1 MKEDK
6 RAILGWVMF
15 DWANSSYSLVISTA
29 VFPVFFL
36 AATPEEI
43 PIFNF
48 SVYNSSL
55 YAFSVTFSYILISL
69 LSPVLSGIADH
80 GGKRKFFMRVFTTTG
95 SLACILLYFFTGSNN
110 LWIGIIAFI
119 IATTSHAG
127 SLVFYDAYLPDI
139 ALPEHRDRVSAR
151 GYAFGYIG
159 SVLLL
164 IVNLLVIQKP
174 EWFGISSEN
183 HLPVRLAFLSVGIWW
198 FSFSQYSFI
207 RLPEDQNVAFD
218 KSQLFGGLK
227 KLKTAWNHIRH
238 NRDVMYFLFSF
249 FCYSAGVQTV
259 IYLASAFAQKELHF
273 ESSELI
279 LIILILQIVAIGGAY
294 LFAYISKLSQNKT
307 SMMIML
313 CIWILICVLA
323 YLVHS
328 KTQFYLVAA
337 LVGMVLGGIQA
348 LSRSAYS
355 KIIPTEKNLNTCLF
369 SFYDTLYYLSIISGT
384 FTFGIVGQLTGS
396 MRNSVISLGI
406 FFIAGL
412 IFLSRV
418 KKSSFIHK

>member
-139 ALPEHRDRVSAR
+139 ALPEHRDKISAR
-151 GYAFGYIG
+151 GYAYGYIG

-207 RLPEDQNVAFD
+207 RLPEDQNEAFD

-238 NRDVMYFLFSF
+238 NSDVMYFLFSF

-412 IFLSRV
+412 IFLSQV
-418 KKSSFIHK
+418 KKSSFLHN

>member
-139 ALPEHRDRVSAR
+139 ALPEHRDKISAR

-207 RLPEDQNVAFD
+207 RLTEDQNVAFD

-412 IFLSRV
+412 IFLSQV
-418 KKSSFIHK
+418 KKSSFLHK

>member
-139 ALPEHRDRVSAR
+139 ALPEHRDKISAR
-151 GYAFGYIG
+151 CYAF
-159 SVLLL
+159 
-164 IVNLLVIQKP
+164 
-174 EWFGISSEN
+174 
-183 HLPVRLAFLSVGIWW
+183 
-198 FSFSQYSFI
+198 
-207 RLPEDQNVAFD
+207 
-218 KSQLFGGLK
+218 
-227 KLKTAWNHIRH
+227 
-238 NRDVMYFLFSF
+238 
-249 FCYSAGVQTV
+249 
-259 IYLASAFAQKELHF
+259 
-273 ESSELI
+273 
-279 LIILILQIVAIGGAY
+279 
-294 LFAYISKLSQNKT
+294 
-307 SMMIML
+307 
-313 CIWILICVLA
+313 
-323 YLVHS
+323 
-328 KTQFYLVAA
+328 
-337 LVGMVLGGIQA
+337 
-348 LSRSAYS
+348 
-355 KIIPTEKNLNTCLF
+355 
-369 SFYDTLYYLSIISGT
+369 
-384 FTFGIVGQLTGS
+384 
-396 MRNSVISLGI
+396 
-406 FFIAGL
+406 
-412 IFLSRV
+412 
-418 KKSSFIHK
+418 

>member
-119 IATTSHAG
+119 IA
-127 SLVFYDAYLPDI
+127 LPDI
-139 ALPEHRDRVSAR
+139 ALPEHRDKISAR

-294 LFAYISKLSQNKT
+294 LFAYISKQNQPKPRQILLSD
-307 SMMIML
+307 
-313 CIWILICVLA
+313 
-323 YLVHS
+323 H
-328 KTQFYLVAA
+328 
-337 LVGMVLGGIQA
+337 
-348 LSRSAYS
+348 
-355 KIIPTEKNLNTCLF
+355 
-369 SFYDTLYYLSIISGT
+369 
-384 FTFGIVGQLTGS
+384 
-396 MRNSVISLGI
+396 
-406 FFIAGL
+406 
-412 IFLSRV
+412 
-418 KKSSFIHK
+418 

>member
-1 MKEDK
+1 
-6 RAILGWVMF
+6 
-15 DWANSSYSLVISTA
+15 
-29 VFPVFFL
+29 
-36 AATPEEI
+36 
-43 PIFNF
+43 
-48 SVYNSSL
+48 
-55 YAFSVTFSYILISL
+55 
-69 LSPVLSGIADH
+69 
-80 GGKRKFFMRVFTTTG
+80 MRVFTTTG